1 MYLIKTKQ
9 KQTLPNFYSTF
20 IICWIYSVFHH
31 RPSNLISKDW
41 HIYYVCTVISAR
53 NTCMPGSQP
62 KIIKIFQTEFQKLK
76 LLDLLELCK
85 ISYWATQYAACHHN
99 RKNQTCPFHKY
110 LRTS

>member
-9 KQTLPNFYSTF
+9 KQTLPKFYSTF

-31 RPSNLISKDW
+31 RPSNLIPKDW

-53 NTCMPGSQP
+53 NTCMPGIQP

-76 LLDLLELCK
+76 LLDLLELYK
-85 ISYWATQYAACHHN
+85 ISYWATQ
-99 RKNQTCPFHKY
+99 
-110 LRTS
+110 